1 MVNKIVDCLIGKRFV
16 LTCMV
21 ACLTKSASL
30 NVKTLRILGI
40 LNYCLLRAQGD
51 CVRLSPSRNY
61 VIIHHL

>member
-16 LTCMV
+16 LTCMDG

-40 LNYCLLRAQGD
+40 LNYCMLRAQGD
-51 CVRLSPSRNY
+51 CVRFS
-61 VIIHHL
+61 VTF